1 MKTEILGSHPTQSLC
16 GMLPKDTKPRRP
28 FILLNA
34 KGIQIG
40 RGTYYEEGNVQVYMS
55 DAQKAAWQMQLA
67 DVLHLKNVATF
78 RWAH

>member
-1 MKTEILGSHPTQSLC
+1 MKSEIQ
-16 GMLPKDTKPRRP
+16 DTKPRRP
-28 FILLNA
+28 FILFDA

-40 RGTYYEEGNVQVYMS
+40 CGKYYSEGNVQVYMES
-55 DAQKAAWQMQLA
+55 AKGAAWQMRLA